1 MKKYIISVKNTF
13 SGKYENIEV
22 TEEVYTTYMRTG
34 WNIKDN
40 NDSFFKHQI
49 QFSALLGNID
59 DAVNNFKELMN
70 AKADTEE
77 IVELNIDLKML
88 CQAMKKLSK
97 DELQLIS
104 LIYFENRTE
113 RECAEIY
120 VIVEKNINKKKKRI
134 LLLPISTG
142 GQNTVKRW
150 KLLRPREPES

>member
-22 TEEVYTTYMRTG
+22 SEEVYTAYMRTG

-40 NDSFFKHQI
+40 DDSFFKHQI

-70 AKADTEE
+70 AKDDTEE
-77 IVELNIDLKML
+77 IVELNADLKML
-88 CQAMKKLSK
+88 CKAMKKLGK
-97 DELQLIS
+97 EELQLIS
-104 LIYFENRTE
+104 LIYFENKTE

-120 VIVEKNINKKKKRI
+120 AISQKNINKKKKAI
-134 LLLPISTG
+134 LC
-142 GQNTVKRW
+142 
-150 KLLRPREPES
+150 KLNKLIRNQKF